1 MEYDSA
7 MQRFHF
13 WIPLFLF
20 VFAIL
25 VRLSFVWFT
34 RFDGLYGQDPFAY
47 FHYALALRAALAAG
61 QPPPPFFWP
70 IGYPALIALATL
82 FTGPQAGAG
91 QLVSLLAGAAIA
103 PLVYLLVREYRPQA
117 FVGALVAG
125 LLTAVAA
132 QLLLSSLSIMA
143 DTAAL
148 FWGTVSAVCL
158 IRYAKCLSGKWW
170 VLAAITL
177 AFAVL
182 TRWVYA
188 LLVFPWGLSA
198 LLAWHAARLPLRR
211 RVLAAIV
218 AIAVGGG
225 IFALH
230 FAADLSREEF
240 SYVGDLAVYSWH
252 PANTL
257 QNELVNADGRFHY
270 EYATGHFYARPA
282 FHPAYIFPLF
292 VPFWL
297 IGIWAIRREKV
308 ALIALL
314 IGWPLLVYLFLAGV
328 PWQNWR
334 FPLTFFP
341 PLLVLVGL
349 GLDWVWARLA
359 GRWRLALL
367 LYCATALLGSFFWA
381 VRDVANFTTWAN
393 QSKQIALDVAQRLPP
408 EATLLAFGL
417 TATAEHY
424 TMLDTRELFSLTEHE
439 LHEIV
444 QEETAVYLLINP
456 NNVQTQ
462 WAGKSPA
469 QHFAWLQIHT
479 GLTPI
484 ARYGDFVLYQI
495 AP

>member
-1 MEYDSA
+1 

-13 WIPLFLF
+13 WNLLFLF

-25 VRLSFVWFT
+25 VRLGFAWFT
-34 RFDGLYGQDPFAY
+34 QFDGLYGQDSFAY
-47 FHYALALRAALAAG
+47 FNYSLSLRAALAAG

-70 IGYPALIALATL
+70 IGYPALTALATL
-82 FTGPQAGAG
+82 ITGPQASAG
-91 QLVSLLAGAAIA
+91 QFISLLAGAAIA
-103 PLVYLLVREYRPQA
+103 PLVYWMVREYRPQA
-117 FVGALVAG
+117 SVGAIVAG

-143 DTAAL
+143 DTSAL
-148 FWGTVSAVCL
+148 FWGTLSALCM
-158 IRYAKCLSGKWW
+158 IRYGQRLSWKWL
-170 VLAAITL
+170 VLAAVTL

-198 LLAWHAARLPLRR
+198 LLAWHNARTPLRQ
-211 RVLAAIV
+211 RVIAAIV

-225 IFALH
+225 IFGLH
-230 FAADLSREEF
+230 FAADLSRSEL
-240 SYVGDLAVYSWH
+240 SYIGDLAVYSWH
-252 PANTL
+252 PANAL
-257 QNELVNADGRFHY
+257 QNEMVNADGRFQY
-270 EYATGHFYARPA
+270 KYATGHFYARPTV
-282 FHPAYIFPLF
+282 HPAYIFPLF
-292 VPFWL
+292 APFWL
-297 IGIWAIRREKV
+297 IGVWAIRREK
-308 ALIALL
+308 AALL
-314 IGWPLLVYLFLAGV
+314 VLLVGWPLLVYLFLAGV

-367 LYCATALLGSFFWA
+367 SYCAVALLGSLLWA

-393 QSKQIALDVAQRLPP
+393 QSQQIALDVGQRLPP
-408 EATLLAFGL
+408 DAILLAFGL
-417 TATAEHY
+417 TATLEHY
-424 TMLDTRELFSLTEHE
+424 TAVEVREIFLLTEQE
-439 LHEIV
+439 LRQIV
-444 QEETAVYLLINP
+444 REETAVYLLINP
-456 NNVQTQ
+456 SNVQTQ
-462 WAGKSPA
+462 WAGKGPA
-469 QHFAWLQIHT
+469 QRFAWLQTHT

-484 ARYGDFVLYQI
+484 AGYGDFVLYQI